1 MRDFDLLIPHTL
13 HDALQALAPADHSVQ
28 ALAGGTDM
36 IVNVRARLVKPDVLV
51 SLNEVGELR
60 GVGRVNGSIRIG
72 AGTRISDFLT
82 NPLLLEHA
90 DLARQA
96 AYVFANP
103 MIRNLATV
111 GGNIAT
117 ASPAGDII
125 PPLLALDAEIE
136 LVSQNATRRLP
147 LREFFIG
154 PRKTVRRSDEL
165 ILNLYL
171 PITQPHAAGAFYK
184 LGLRQADAIS
194 IVSVAAWVRRDG
206 DMVQDVRLA
215 LGAVAPR
222 PLRAERA
229 EAILRGQAFTDT
241 LFSEAARVAADE
253 SSPIDDLRGT
263 AAYRRRMVQ
272 VYVKRMLEQAWK
284 DAE

>member
-1 MRDFDLLIPHTL
+1 MRDFDLLIPRSL
-13 HDALQALAPADHSVQ
+13 DDALLTLARADHSIQ

-36 IVNVRARLVKPDVLV
+36 MVNVRARLVQPDVLV
-51 SLNEVGELR
+51 SLNDIAELR
-60 GVGRVNGSIRIG
+60 GVERVNGSIRIG
-72 AGTRISDFLT
+72 AGTRINDFLT
-82 NPLLLEHA
+82 DPLLLEHA
-90 DLARQA
+90 DLARQG

-125 PPLLALDAEIE
+125 PPLLALNGEIE
-136 LVSQNATRRLP
+136 LAHKNETRRLP

-154 PRKTVRRSDEL
+154 PRKTVRRADEL

-171 PITQPHAAGAFYK
+171 PVNQPHTAGGFYK

-194 IVSVAAWVRRDG
+194 VVSVAAWLKRDG
-206 DMVQDVRLA
+206 EKVQDVRIA

-229 EAILRGQAFTDT
+229 EAVLRGQRFTDS
-241 LFSEAARVAADE
+241 LFSEAARVAAGE

-263 AAYRRRMVQ
+263 AAYRRRMAQ
-272 VYVKRMLEQAWK
+272 VYVKRMLEKAWK
-284 DAE
+284 EAE